1 MHSKRP
7 LEEPPTVRP
16 TSGDVEMIDRA
27 RTALTDGDPDRALT
41 LIDDLTRRYRLKEA
55 LFASLP
61 FAVVVTDAAGF
72 VEQMNDAAVKLLP
85 ASENE
90 KGRSLLALLHRPRAT
105 AEDHPR
111 DQCAAARILEG
122 EKFARSFGDVVRRP
136 GGKTATVTVTGVSV
150 ERDGDRAAVFV
161 LQDEENKTDLA
172 VADRLLQAS
181 LDAVPLNIAVL
192 DGHGRIAAVNVAWRR
207 FGDENGLA
215 LPNYGIGVDY
225 VALCEE
231 ATGDGSEDARVVA
244 QGIREILDGRRE
256 RWTYEYPCH
265 SPDAERWFVLHAQ
278 GVRDTS
284 GQRTIVA
291 SHEDVTTSHLA
302 EARLRRL
309 NEALEEH
316 VRQRTRAL
324 AAANRDLK
332 AALEEL
338 DTFSYSVSH
347 DLRAP
352 LRGIE
357 YMARILREEH
367 TESLDDEA
375 LELVD
380 RILAEESRM
389 SLLVDD
395 LLELSRVTRTELHRK
410 DIDLADIARDVVA
423 DLRAREPGRVVE
435 VAIPRRLPARGD
447 PVLLRAVMENLIEN
461 AWKYTGRVSSA
472 RIAVGAT
479 ETGGERVY
487 HVMDNGVGFEASQA
501 PLLFKAFSRLH
512 PASEF
517 PGTGVGL
524 ATVERIIRR
533 HGGRVWAEG
542 RPGGGA
548 TFRFTLPAGNGEA
561 DGKEPKS

>member
-1 MHSKRP
+1 
-7 LEEPPTVRP
+7 
-16 TSGDVEMIDRA
+16 
-27 RTALTDGDPDRALT
+27 
-41 LIDDLTRRYRLKEA
+41 
-55 LFASLP
+55 
-61 FAVVVTDAAGF
+61 
-72 VEQMNDAAVKLLP
+72 
-85 ASENE
+85 
-90 KGRSLLALLHRPRAT
+90 
-105 AEDHPR
+105 
-111 DQCAAARILEG
+111 
-122 EKFARSFGDVVRRP
+122 
-136 GGKTATVTVTGVSV
+136 
-150 ERDGDRAAVFV
+150 
-161 LQDEENKTDLA
+161 
-172 VADRLLQAS
+172 
-181 LDAVPLNIAVL
+181 
-192 DGHGRIAAVNVAWRR
+192 
-207 FGDENGLA
+207 
-215 LPNYGIGVDY
+215 
-225 VALCEE
+225 
-231 ATGDGSEDARVVA
+231 
-244 QGIREILDGRRE
+244 
-256 RWTYEYPCH
+256 
-265 SPDAERWFVLHAQ
+265 
-278 GVRDTS
+278 
-284 GQRTIVA
+284 
-291 SHEDVTTSHLA
+291 
-302 EARLRRL
+302 
-309 NEALEEH
+309 
-316 VRQRTRAL
+316 
-324 AAANRDLK
+324 
-332 AALEEL
+332 
-338 DTFSYSVSH
+338 
-347 DLRAP
+347 
-352 LRGIE
+352 
-357 YMARILREEH
+357 
-367 TESLDDEA
+367 
-375 LELVD
+375 
-380 RILAEESRM
+380 M